1 MVIHPGPLPVP
12 DDVRASFG
20 GRFLASGEPD
30 YDEARQLHN
39 GMIDKR
45 PALIAQCRSTADVTD
60 ALSLARSSGAEI
72 AVRGGGHG
80 VAGRAATDGGLM
92 IDLASMK
99 GIHVDPRRRTVRA
112 EPGLTWREF
121 NRVAA
126 VHGLA
131 TTGGVVSS
139 TGIAGLTLG
148 GGIGWLMGRYGLT
161 VDNLISAAVVTAAG
175 DVLTASDDEHADLF
189 WALRGGGGNFGVVTS
204 FEYRA
209 HPVRE
214 VLAGPVLYPLPDAR
228 AALKFHREFTATAPD
243 ELTVGAA
250 LIHAPDGSGTKVAA
264 LVPCHCGRPATADD
278 DVKPLRAHGTPMID
292 LVAPM
297 PYPMVNTLLDPMF
310 PKGALNYWKSGF
322 LPELSDEAI
331 DVLVEAYQR
340 VPSTMTGIF
349 LDHLHGAAT
358 RVSADATAFP
368 HRQEAFSVLILGQWA
383 DHSDTDATVSWV
395 RETFELLQPHL
406 SDARYTNFLAADDT
420 GAARQG
426 YGDNYK
432 RLAEIKHTYDPD
444 NLFRLNHN
452 IEPAA
457 S

>member
-1 MVIHPGPLPVP
+1 MVMHVHPLAVP

-20 GRFLASGEPD
+20 GRFLESGEPD
-30 YDEARQLHN
+30 YDEVRRLHN
-39 GMIDKR
+39 GMIDKH

-60 ALSLARSSGAEI
+60 ALSLARSTGAEI
-72 AVRGGGHG
+72 AVRAGGHG
-80 VAGRAATDGGLM
+80 VAGRATTDGGLM

-121 NRVAA
+121 NRAAA

-161 VDNLISAAVVTAAG
+161 VDNLISAEVVTAAG
-175 DVLTASDDEHADLF
+175 GVLTASDDEHADLF

-204 FEYRA
+204 FEYSA

-214 VLAGPVLYPLPDAR
+214 VLAGPVLYPLADAR
-228 AALKFHREFTATAPD
+228 AALTFHREFTATAPD

-250 LIHAPDGSGTKVAA
+250 LIHAPDGSGTKVVA
-264 LVPCHCGRPATADD
+264 LVPCHCGQPATADD
-278 DVKPLRAHGTPMID
+278 DVRPLRGHGTPMID

-331 DVLVEAYQR
+331 DMLVEAYGR

-349 LDHLHGAAT
+349 LDHIHGAAT
-358 RVSADATAFP
+358 RVDSDATAFP

-383 DHSDTDATVSWV
+383 DRSDTDATISWV

-426 YGDNYK
+426 YGNNYK

-444 NLFRLNHN
+444 NLFHLNHN
-452 IEPAA
+452 IEPRA
-457 S
+457 